1 MTQAWNDLNVFWD
14 VAQVVVHFHL
24 PVPPDDVFGSVLV
37 TLQSH
42 VFSRVASA
50 NDKHIQVFELL
61 KLPQLMTVR
70 DFSLELF
77 DALEIWQVRIR
88 IMTSGYNNKVKQL
101 SCIFFL
107 CDVCVSDLKL
117 GNILQKLNVSGDTI
131 KLDELVEFL
140 SFKPFEEVCLVDVSG
155 QVGGD
160 RFAKM
165 FVKGI
170 VRELEDFFGQ
180 VGPELTVHAGVNMFA
195 VLVSGRTP
203 AVVPLTTPC
212 GLLVNAGECESGGGK
227 LVEGLER

>member
-1 MTQAWNDLNVFWD
+1 MAQAWNDLNVFWD

-42 VFSRVASA
+42 VFSRVAST

-61 KLPQLMTVR
+61 KLPQLMTVG
-70 DFSLELF
+70 DLALELF
-77 DALEIWQVRIR
+77 DALKIGQVRIR
-88 IMTSGYNNKVKQL
+88 IVTSGYNNKVEQL

-107 CDVCVSDLKL
+107 GDVCVPDLKL
-117 GNILQKLNVSGDTI
+117 GDILQKLNVSRDTI
-131 KLDELVEFL
+131 KLDELLESL
-140 SFKPFEEVCLVDVSG
+140 SFKPFEEVCFVDVSG

-165 FVKGI
+165 FMKGV

-180 VGPELTVHAGVNMFA
+180 VGPELAVHAGVNVFA
-195 VLVSGRTP
+195 VLVGGRTP
-203 AVVPLTTPC
+203 AVVPLAAPC
-212 GLLVNAGECESGGGK
+212 GLLVDAGEGESGGG
-227 LVEGLER
+227 